1 MVVVLSL
8 IVMMMVVVLVMT
20 SLSVVKVG
28 VRMSPVMVV
37 VFGMVRAVTV
47 IMRRVSPI
55 QLVFSSYYFLQTLPR
70 LLRR

>member
-8 IVMMMVVVLVMT
+8 IVMMMMVVMVT

-37 VFGMVRAVTV
+37 VFGMVRTVSV

-55 QLVFSSYYFLQTLPR
+55 QFVFSSYFLETLPR
-70 LLRR
+70 LFRR